1 MKEVLYMKKNLKNLW
16 GKRIFSSFLS
26 ISFLLSG
33 ISPAFN
39 VSAASPASV
48 PDTLT
53 LKESAGVCSGNSI
66 AFNVKTNAFNSSKLK
81 FYQDMLSGSHKKTN
95 ASTKSGAPNA
105 TSAEDWFNIA
115 YILHRN
121 RQSQSGTSNYSS
133 RMEAMRYSTIAEY
146 NNTGKISNNEYKGG
160 YVWHIHRNGFNY
172 SNSLSNANTDIRK
185 KLYEYYLAQHT
196 SGSNKKGW
204 NSSDK
209 SATNSFKSLEDN
221 TNQDVFWSILSLNRS
236 EGDNRR
242 RGHGSAL
249 IAVFYD
255 FKVSPVLQEDTG
267 TTYIRTRS
275 DGSDKNESFVSSFTN
290 DTPQSANAEY
300 TGSTENTVSH
310 TSNISGSSSY
320 TMGHSVTVGT
330 SVNFGAFA
338 SGSVDYTFDYSN
350 TVEKGWSKEDSV
362 SKTEKKEDKSSI
374 SLPAYSAIKMKRT
387 TSDSEEVTTY
397 NCPVILTYKVM
408 LLEHVLNASNDEAN
422 AATATLGIFGSNSI
436 SAREDLKTYLT
447 DNLNIK
453 DTNRNVTW
461 SSFASNAD
469 TKQAFHYALSNT
481 AQYIPMSSAG
491 ATYSVNLKM
500 INITYDGL
508 ISTRALSRIEI
519 ADNTNHKNL
528 PAGTS
533 MNVSDIKLK
542 GINAAGTDYIGFNQ
556 NRGHWILTD
565 AAGHEDTSGKVATLT
580 TDRTGKVS
588 LNATAPGTIYLEYV
602 IDENCYATASKP
614 DIFMTNDKLASTA
627 VIKIHVEKCE
637 SHHYKNI
644 RTEATPTQDGSIIKR
659 CSICNDSQLVQT
671 IAKPA
676 VYTITKNTYNGKVLK
691 PSVTITDRNGKKLSP
706 SSYEILYKKTGKNV
720 GTYQAQINFRGDY
733 TGSKTISYQ
742 ILPKNCSLRSVK
754 AKKKSFTVRWKK
766 LSTKMPTKR
775 ISGYQIQYSEKPN
788 FSKSKIKKVSGYK
801 KTSVTIKKLKSKKKY
816 YVRIRTI
823 LKSGGK
829 TYYSNWSGSKGVK
842 AK

>member
-1 MKEVLYMKKNLKNLW
+1 
-16 GKRIFSSFLS
+16 
-26 ISFLLSG
+26 
-33 ISPAFN
+33 
-39 VSAASPASV
+39 
-48 PDTLT
+48 
-53 LKESAGVCSGNSI
+53 
-66 AFNVKTNAFNSSKLK
+66 
-81 FYQDMLSGSHKKTN
+81 
-95 ASTKSGAPNA
+95 
-105 TSAEDWFNIA
+105 
-115 YILHRN
+115 
-121 RQSQSGTSNYSS
+121 
-133 RMEAMRYSTIAEY
+133 
-146 NNTGKISNNEYKGG
+146 
-160 YVWHIHRNGFNY
+160 
-172 SNSLSNANTDIRK
+172 
-185 KLYEYYLAQHT
+185 
-196 SGSNKKGW
+196 
-204 NSSDK
+204 
-209 SATNSFKSLEDN
+209 
-221 TNQDVFWSILSLNRS
+221 
-236 EGDNRR
+236 
-242 RGHGSAL
+242 
-249 IAVFYD
+249 
-255 FKVSPVLQEDTG
+255 
-267 TTYIRTRS
+267 
-275 DGSDKNESFVSSFTN
+275 
-290 DTPQSANAEY
+290 
-300 TGSTENTVSH
+300 
-310 TSNISGSSSY
+310 
-320 TMGHSVTVGT
+320 MGHSVTVGT

-350 TVEKGWSKEDSV
+350 TVEKGWSKEDYV

-453 DTNRNVTW
+453 DTNRDVTW

-491 ATYSVNLKM
+491 ATYSVNLKT

-508 ISTRALSRIEI
+508 ISTRALSRIET

-565 AAGHEDTSGKVATLT
+565 ATGHEDTSGKIATLT

-614 DIFMTNDKLASTA
+614 DIFMTNNKLASTA

-706 SSYEILYKKTGKNV
+706 SSYEIIYKKTGKNV

-775 ISGYQIQYSEKPN
+775 ISGYQVQYSEKPN

>member
-1 MKEVLYMKKNLKNLW
+1 MKKNLKNLW

-242 RGHGSAL
+242 CGHGSAL

-491 ATYSVNLKM
+491 ATYSVNLKT

>member
-1 MKEVLYMKKNLKNLW
+1 MKKNLKNLW

-53 LKESAGVCSGNSI
+53 LKESAGVCSGNSV
-66 AFNVKTNAFNSSKLK
+66 AFNVRSNAFNSSKLK
-81 FYQDMLSGSHKKTN
+81 FYQDMLGGSHTKTN

-105 TSAEDWFNIA
+105 TSAEDWFDIA

-146 NNTGKISNNEYKGG
+146 NNTGKISNNEYKSN
-160 YVWHIHRNGFNY
+160 YVWYIHRSGFNY
-172 SNSLSNANTDIRK
+172 SNSLSSANTDIRK

-196 SGSNKKGW
+196 SSSNKKGW
-204 NSSDK
+204 DWSDK
-209 SATNSFKSLEDN
+209 SATHSFKSLENN
-221 TNQDVFWSILSLNRS
+221 TTQDVFWSILSLNRS
-236 EGDNRR
+236 EGDSNR

-255 FKVSPVLQEDTG
+255 FKVSPVLQEDSG

-330 SVNFGAFA
+330 NVNFGAFA

-408 LLEHVLNASNDEAN
+408 LLEHVLNASND
-422 AATATLGIFGSNSI
+422 L
-436 SAREDLKTYLT
+436 
-447 DNLNIK
+447 
-453 DTNRNVTW
+453 
-461 SSFASNAD
+461 
-469 TKQAFHYALSNT
+469 
-481 AQYIPMSSAG
+481 M
-491 ATYSVNLKM
+491 
-500 INITYDGL
+500 
-508 ISTRALSRIEI
+508 TR
-519 ADNTNHKNL
+519 
-528 PAGTS
+528 
-533 MNVSDIKLK
+533 
-542 GINAAGTDYIGFNQ
+542 
-556 NRGHWILTD
+556 
-565 AAGHEDTSGKVATLT
+565 
-580 TDRTGKVS
+580 
-588 LNATAPGTIYLEYV
+588 
-602 IDENCYATASKP
+602 
-614 DIFMTNDKLASTA
+614 
-627 VIKIHVEKCE
+627 
-637 SHHYKNI
+637 
-644 RTEATPTQDGSIIKR
+644 
-659 CSICNDSQLVQT
+659 
-671 IAKPA
+671 
-676 VYTITKNTYNGKVLK
+676 
-691 PSVTITDRNGKKLSP
+691 
-706 SSYEILYKKTGKNV
+706 
-720 GTYQAQINFRGDY
+720 
-733 TGSKTISYQ
+733 
-742 ILPKNCSLRSVK
+742 
-754 AKKKSFTVRWKK
+754 
-766 LSTKMPTKR
+766 
-775 ISGYQIQYSEKPN
+775 
-788 FSKSKIKKVSGYK
+788 
-801 KTSVTIKKLKSKKKY
+801 
-816 YVRIRTI
+816 
-823 LKSGGK
+823 
-829 TYYSNWSGSKGVK
+829 
-842 AK
+842 

>member
-1 MKEVLYMKKNLKNLW
+1 MKKNLKNLW

-146 NNTGKISNNEYKGG
+146 KNTGKISNNEYKGG

-491 ATYSVNLKM
+491 ATYSVNLKT

>member
-1 MKEVLYMKKNLKNLW
+1 M
-16 GKRIFSSFLS
+16 
-26 ISFLLSG
+26 
-33 ISPAFN
+33 
-39 VSAASPASV
+39 
-48 PDTLT
+48 
-53 LKESAGVCSGNSI
+53 
-66 AFNVKTNAFNSSKLK
+66 
-81 FYQDMLSGSHKKTN
+81 
-95 ASTKSGAPNA
+95 
-105 TSAEDWFNIA
+105 
-115 YILHRN
+115 
-121 RQSQSGTSNYSS
+121 
-133 RMEAMRYSTIAEY
+133 
-146 NNTGKISNNEYKGG
+146 
-160 YVWHIHRNGFNY
+160 
-172 SNSLSNANTDIRK
+172 
-185 KLYEYYLAQHT
+185 
-196 SGSNKKGW
+196 
-204 NSSDK
+204 
-209 SATNSFKSLEDN
+209 
-221 TNQDVFWSILSLNRS
+221 SLNRS

-310 TSNISGSSSY
+310 TSNISGSFSY

-453 DTNRNVTW
+453 DTNRDVTW

-491 ATYSVNLKM
+491 ATYSVNLKT

-508 ISTRALSRIEI
+508 ISTRALSRIET
-519 ADNTNHKNL
+519 ADNINNKNL

-533 MNVSDIKLK
+533 MNISDIKLK

-565 AAGHEDTSGKVATLT
+565 ATGHEDTSGKVATLT

-588 LNATAPGTIYLEYV
+588 LNAKAPETIYLEYV
-602 IDENCYATASKP
+602 IDENCYTTASKP
-614 DIFMTNDKLASTA
+614 DIFTTNDKLASTA

-644 RTEATPTQDGSIIKR
+644 RTEATPSQDGSIIKR

-754 AKKKSFTVRWKK
+754 AKKKSLTVRWKK

-775 ISGYQIQYSEKPN
+775 ISGYQVQYSEKPN

-829 TYYSNWSGSKGVK
+829 TYYSNWSGCKGVK

>member
-1 MKEVLYMKKNLKNLW
+1 MKKNLKNLW

-53 LKESAGVCSGNSI
+53 LKESAGVCSGNSV
-66 AFNVKTNAFNSSKLK
+66 AFNVGSNAFNSSKLK
-81 FYQDMLSGSHKKTN
+81 FYQDMLAGSHTKAN

-105 TSAEDWFNIA
+105 TSAEDWFDIA

-121 RQSQSGTSNYSS
+121 RQSQSNTSNYSS

-453 DTNRNVTW
+453 DTNRDVTW

-491 ATYSVNLKM
+491 ATYSVNLKT

-508 ISTRALSRIEI
+508 ISTRALSRIET
-519 ADNTNHKNL
+519 ADNINNKNL

-533 MNVSDIKLK
+533 MNISDIKLK

-565 AAGHEDTSGKVATLT
+565 ATGHEDTSGKVATLT

-588 LNATAPGTIYLEYV
+588 LNAKAPGTIYLEYV
-602 IDENCYATASKP
+602 IDENCYTTASKP
-614 DIFMTNDKLASTA
+614 DIFTTNDKLASTA

-644 RTEATPTQDGSIIKR
+644 RTEATPSQDGSIIKR

-706 SSYEILYKKTGKNV
+706 SSYEIIYKKTGKNV

-754 AKKKSFTVRWKK
+754 AKKKSLTVRWKK

-775 ISGYQIQYSEKPN
+775 ISGYQVQYSEKPN

-829 TYYSNWSGSKGVK
+829 TYYSNWSGCKGVK